1 MKKNKFINEFMV
13 LNGRG
18 SYSDS
23 SNGGQSSWN
32 TVVPLE
38 VGQSLNGLNYK
49 VVISKVKKDYVEVKV
64 YKVEYN
70 NITKKT
76 KAVFKYKYKLTNC
89 SEVYIDKYNHT
100 SGIYDDFVSY
110 SGEFTIRLK
119 ESFTLKMNKLIE
131 TIDKNIESIKLL
143 LNGEDTYYRVLKR
156 LNILKFRASDEKYG
170 EKIVFENNE
179 TAINE
184 KKLILENIDIINQI
198 IDDITIYEKDFS
210 YFIENSSYYGVN
222 QQDYK
227 ILFDYLKTLAN
238 DYSREIELDPNIL
251 RKILNDLTKCSWF
264 SVMDRA
270 CLSYVVLLIY
280 GRTRYYFRGKSV
292 AIDLEELLEKDN
304 CTKIPNEYIY
314 EFYYELG
321 KFFNRVCDRKRAM
334 DLYNKAAMVIKNI
347 DLEKAAYAMG
357 EYYKING
364 VFPEEIKEKVDIKQI
379 EEEYKEYAN
388 IVIAKINYISL
399 KVDEVEFT
407 PKFIKFFESFAE
419 EVEIRLE
426 MKGDI
431 HSVYQRWSIMQ
442 EILRDRYRIE
452 WKTPKEMNPNVMF
465 D

>member
-1 MKKNKFINEFMV
+1 MENKKLINEFMV
-13 LNGRG
+13 LNGSG
-18 SYSDS
+18 YYSDS
-23 SNGGQSSWN
+23 SNGGRSSWN
-32 TVVPLE
+32 NVVPLE
-38 VGQSLNGLNYK
+38 VGQTLIGLSYK
-49 VVISKVKKDYVEVKV
+49 VVISEVTEDYVEVEV

-70 NITKKT
+70 NNTDEFENI
-76 KAVFKYKYKLTNC
+76 FKYKHKLTDRF
-89 SEVYIDKYNHT
+89 EFIIDKYNYT
-100 SGIYDDFVSY
+100 SGSYDDFVSN
-110 SGEFTIRLK
+110 SGEFAIRLQ

-131 TIDKNIESIKLL
+131 TIDNNIESIKSL
-143 LNGEDTYYRVLKR
+143 LNGEDTYYKVLKR
-156 LNILKFRASDEKYG
+156 LNILKFRASDERYG
-170 EKIVFENNE
+170 KKIILENNE
-179 TAINE
+179 KAINE
-184 KKLILENIDIINQI
+184 KKLILENIEMINRI
-198 IDDITIYEKDFS
+198 ADDITLYEKEFS
-210 YFIENSSYYGVN
+210 YFIKEKAYYGVN

-227 ILFDYLKTLAN
+227 LLFEYLKTLAN
-238 DYSREIELDPNIL
+238 DYSREIELDPNNL

-292 AIDLEELLEKDN
+292 AIGLEELLEKDN
-304 CTKIPNEYIY
+304 CTKIPYEYTY

-334 DLYNKAAMVIKNI
+334 DLYNKAATVIKSI

-364 VFPEEIKEKVDIKQI
+364 VFPEELKEKVDIKQI

-388 IVIAKINYISL
+388 IIIAKINYKSL

-407 PKFIKFFESFAE
+407 PKFIKFFESFSE

-426 MKGDI
+426 REGDI
-431 HSVYQRWSIMQ
+431 HLVYQRWSIMQ
-442 EILRDRYRIE
+442 EILRERYRIE